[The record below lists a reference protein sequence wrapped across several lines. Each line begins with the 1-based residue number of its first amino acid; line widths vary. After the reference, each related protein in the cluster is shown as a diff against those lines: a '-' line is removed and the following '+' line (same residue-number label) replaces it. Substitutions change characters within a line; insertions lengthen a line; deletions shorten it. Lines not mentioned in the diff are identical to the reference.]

1 VISYLKQKK
10 EGWTMSTFLSA
21 LQGVLEIVIVL
32 IVGYFLSKKGWF
44 DINTADLFAKL
55 VLNLSLPLNMIVNL
69 TTFFKREDLIHSTK
83 GLIIPFLSIIIS
95 YIVGYTLAFI
105 FKTKKY
111 RRGLLAGMF
120 SLSNSIF
127 IGLPMSQALFG
138 EIATPYTLLYYMA
151 NTTIWWTIGV
161 YGIILDTQGKID
173 KGILNMDTL
182 KRIFNPPFLG
192 FLIGVIL
199 IFSNLKIP
207 SFIFNSFKMIGNLTT
222 PLSLFYVSIIIYQM
236 GFKRFSL
243 DKDTILTFLGRFIV
257 TPLLVIILNYF
268 IPLPKLMRD
277 VFIIM
282 SAMPVMVNS
291 AIVSRIYGGDYEF
304 AVIMIT
310 YTTLL
315 SIIVMP
321 FYMVLIKIF

>member
-1 VISYLKQKK
+1 
-10 EGWTMSTFLSA
+10 
-21 LQGVLEIVIVL
+21 
-32 IVGYFLSKKGWF
+32 
-44 DINTADLFAKL
+44 
-55 VLNLSLPLNMIVNL
+55 
-69 TTFFKREDLIHSTK
+69 
-83 GLIIPFLSIIIS
+83 
-95 YIVGYTLAFI
+95 
-105 FKTKKY
+105 
-111 RRGLLAGMF
+111 
-120 SLSNSIF
+120 
-127 IGLPMSQALFG
+127 
-138 EIATPYTLLYYMA
+138 
-151 NTTIWWTIGV
+151 
-161 YGIILDTQGKID
+161 
-173 KGILNMDTL
+173 
-182 KRIFNPPFLG
+182 
-192 FLIGVIL
+192 
-199 IFSNLKIP
+199 
-207 SFIFNSFKMIGNLTT
+207 MIGNLTT

-321 FYMVLIKIF
+321 FYMVLIKII